1 MTEISKTKID
11 SPLDHA
17 QKQIKSILSDVEIYK
32 DENRNLIKI
41 SPNTIISLVKC
52 LLFPDDNRE
61 ELNFSCDS
69 AVASGFD
76 KKSKFFTIFYNEI
89 HRLYISDYQ
98 IKPNNAKWEINNIIY
113 NSFFECL
120 IDQILKSFNPNHKV
134 KISHLAKEEQKKISK
149 IVTKKDVRNIL
160 CGFIDLWEKYQQNN
174 FTKFFD
180 IAGDKRKSL
189 KTPIEE
195 LFNFL
200 KENKNALLP
209 YIRELEEYL
218 PEKDSCFDKGY
229 RAIERFVLSVN
240 FIHSFFHKEV
250 CQNKSITAFIQDENK
265 NLRKVTRS
273 NKYLFGVRECNL
285 IFPSKSSFFDINSYH
300 DEYISFAVHNI
311 STEQSLIKQSVLFV
325 DREELLEA
333 LFFKFVDSREKIDQ
347 IKQIISEGNIDIISN
362 LFQLTKIK
370 KDQILKKVPSSIC
383 GTKLNEIIF
392 DACKALYKERGSFS
406 YENVY
411 DYIKNNVYLRPEINC
426 DIIKEMNFSNPR
438 KFIVWESEHINKNK
452 DDPPSMNKNTFQK
465 RLTKYRKILK
475 GNK

>member
-17 QKQIKSILSDVEIYK
+17 QNQIKSILSDVEIYK
-32 DENRNLIKI
+32 DENRNLIRI

-52 LLFPDDNRE
+52 LLFPDNNRE
-61 ELNFSCDS
+61 ELNFICDS
-69 AVASGFD
+69 AIASGFD
-76 KKSKFFTIFYNEI
+76 KESKFFTIFYNEV
-89 HRLYISDYQ
+89 HRLYITDYH
-98 IKPNNAKWEINNIIY
+98 IKPNNAKWEINDIIY

-120 IDQILKSFNPNHKV
+120 IDQILKSFNPDHKV
-134 KISHLAKEEQKKISK
+134 KISHLTEEEQKKISK
-149 IVTKKDVRNIL
+149 IITKKDVRNIL
-160 CGFIDLWEKYQQNN
+160 CGLVDLWEKYQQNN

-180 IAGDKRKSL
+180 ISGDKRKSL

-229 RAIERFVLSVN
+229 RSIERFILSVN
-240 FIHSFFHKEV
+240 FIHNFFHKEV
-250 CQNKSITAFIQDENK
+250 CQSKSITAFVEDENK
-265 NLRKVTRS
+265 NLKKVTRS

-311 STEQSLIKQSVLFV
+311 STEQSLIKQSAFFV

-333 LFFKFVDSREKIDQ
+333 LFKHFTTSHEKTVLAIEIINSQNLSKISSLFLPNWIRKGETRQ
-347 IKQIISEGNIDIISN
+347 ISGNVRVA
-362 LFQLTKIK
+362 IK
-370 KDQILKKVPSSIC
+370 KIIFEACD
-383 GTKLNEIIF
+383 EIIKKQEKF
-392 DACKALYKERGSFS
+392 SSKEIF
-406 YENVY
+406 
-411 DYIKNNVYLRPEINC
+411 DYIKNHI
-426 DIIKEMNFSNPR
+426 FSNPQKNLGIILDMNDKKR
-438 KFIVWESEHINKNK
+438 TIKWKVEFSAQEKTVSKNHLEKIVSE
-452 DDPPSMNKNTFQK
+452 
-465 RLTKYRKILK
+465 YRKK
-475 GNK
+475 SK